1 MSVPYETIFC
11 DTCGYEAISLVTA
24 GKFIWSS
31 GAEEFWFDRE
41 LALCE
46 DCQGVVAMEKFP
58 DRAGFDEAQKRHSS
72 LWRGALRRYGKD
84 EAGRLAEKE
93 GFGVLE
99 QVMKLQRPPVC
110 LACGGSGVEPI
121 RRPKGGS
128 SDTSIRALGMSH
140 PGCGGQLTIQG
151 SGVNRIAPREFTR
164 IYDTRGQL
172 VVERPGWR

>member
-1 MSVPYETIFC
+1 VLLVLGDQQTSDRSFRHCPIF
-11 DTCGYEAISLVTA
+11 GGQL
-24 GKFIWSS
+24 SS

-58 DRAGFDEAQKRHSS
+58 DRAVFDEAQKRHSS

-99 QVMKLQRPPVC
+99 QVTKLQRPPVC
-110 LACGGSGVEPI
+110 LACGGTAVEPI
-121 RRPKGGS
+121 HRPRGGS
-128 SDTSIRALGMSH
+128 NDTSIRPLGMSI
-140 PGCGGQLTIQG
+140 P
-151 SGVNRIAPREFTR
+151 
-164 IYDTRGQL
+164 
-172 VVERPGWR
+172 VVAVSLPFKDRARTGLPHEN